1 MLDYVKMILL
11 KVSFS
16 KILFEKEL
24 RKALRQ
30 IQPTELPD
38 FKTWCYEQ
46 FARIYW
52 AVMNRVFAQHNP
64 TPPSAA

>member
-16 KILFEKEL
+16 KVLFEKEL

-30 IQPTELPD
+30 ILPAELAD
-38 FKTWCYEQ
+38 FKTWCYQ
-46 FARIYW
+46 NFARLYRR
-52 AVMNRVFAQHNP
+52 VLKRVFIQFSLLP
-64 TPPSAA
+64 KLG

>member
-1 MLDYVKMILL
+1 MLDYVKTILL

-16 KILFEKEL
+16 KTLFEKEL
-24 RKALRQ
+24 RKALRYV
-30 IQPTELPD
+30 QPAELPS

-46 FARIYW
+46 FARLYW
-52 AVMNRVFAQHNP
+52 AVMNRVFAQHP